1 MGAFGGPPE
10 PVRRV
15 EQIRIPRPDGSEIQG
30 QLYIPDPAAPV
41 PVMVYLHGG
50 GWALGNHMAVDSPVR
65 ALANRSG
72 CAMLAIDYRLSP
84 EHKYP
89 AALDDVHRTLQW
101 IAENATG
108 WGLDPLRVAVGGDSS
123 GANLS
128 TAVSLL
134 CRDQGGPPIAF
145 QLLVYPVLDHIY
157 ETDSYQRFGD
167 GTLSALSRADVAWF
181 HSLYIN
187 DPAELDLPY
196 VSPLRA
202 ENLVGLPRT
211 LLIAAELDPLTQEGL
226 EYARRLEQA
235 GVPVE
240 KRVYPGMFHG
250 FWWMPGVLAE
260 AREAIEYV
268 SGKIREALM

>member
-1 MGAFGGPPE
+1 MSAPTAWSGQPSEGRLAPFGGPPE

-101 IAENATG
+101 IARMRLA
-108 WGLDPLRVAVGGDSS
+108 GDWIR
-123 GANLS
+123 
-128 TAVSLL
+128 
-134 CRDQGGPPIAF
+134 C
-145 QLLVYPVLDHIY
+145 
-157 ETDSYQRFGD
+157 
-167 GTLSALSRADVAWF
+167 AW
-181 HSLYIN
+181 
-187 DPAELDLPY
+187 
-196 VSPLRA
+196 R
-202 ENLVGLPRT
+202 
-211 LLIAAELDPLTQEGL
+211 
-226 EYARRLEQA
+226 
-235 GVPVE
+235 
-240 KRVYPGMFHG
+240 
-250 FWWMPGVLAE
+250 
-260 AREAIEYV
+260 
-268 SGKIREALM
+268 